1 MKPQSLFSIVAL
13 LALTTQGHG
22 QGATPRPTPPPE
34 PRVKPIISVDRQVDK
49 DEDRLSD
56 AIEDK
61 LTSAERT
68 MRMGSASLRQTD
80 AAKADILEPV
90 AMEFVFSKQIT
101 QAQIDTFIAAGGK
114 FDKIFT
120 HVSYGWVGQV
130 SREKAAEL
138 ATSLGDSL
146 LMITE
151 PVKAELHM
159 DEAGRTG
166 QVRPWTQGVRGDGV
180 GTDRVTVAIV
190 DSGVDGTHTDLT
202 GRMEYWKDWTTD
214 NLATPQDAG
223 GHGSHVAGIAI
234 GSGAASGVSPTQ
246 LKYTDISTIFSGG
259 SFSPSPLHIPASV
272 SPITWNSSVEWQT
285 GLGTTQI
292 QVHHIERTAGGYFSR
307 NGIGAAASP
316 ATLNSVFNRDPSSL
330 SHMAAILLLAGTGD
344 VAKFANR
351 NTVSYAGVGDGFNA
365 LSGVAPESKWA
376 GFKVFTNAGSGNS
389 GNIASAIDDIVAQAS
404 SKNIRVANFSLGLRD
419 LSGNPTSDAF
429 IRSKINT
436 LAANGIIPVCS
447 AGNDGE
453 NGTGTTGMTGDPG
466 RANYAITVAAASDVN
481 QITSYSSHGF
491 LAGDGNI
498 GDEDIKPDIAAPGGS
513 LGQQSGILSIDSN
526 TADGPFA
533 DGVLNDYT
541 NMQGTS
547 MASPFI
553 AGCAALVVDAMQR
566 KGETWDSLA
575 DVLKA
580 KMFLLMT
587 ATETNKTRET
597 GGLGANPVLNRGGKD
612 IEEGYGMVNAKS
624 AIDAVM
630 VNPVVPAA
638 FSDTFPGTETG
649 NRCSAYPVT
658 LAKNRVHT
666 FTMLVP
672 GTGDFDAYLYSST
685 PDTYGNPVILASSTN
700 PGSAAE
706 IVPYTS
712 TALQTAY
719 LVVKRVSGSGT
730 WNISTTIVPAASVE
744 DAFLY

>member
-1 MKPQSLFSIVAL
+1 MKPQFISLLL
-13 LALTTQGHG
+13 LALSAQGYG
-22 QGATPRPTPPPE
+22 QGPTPRPTPPPE
-34 PRVKPIISVDRQVDK
+34 PRVKPIVSADRQADK
-49 DEDRLSD
+49 DGDRLSD
-56 AIEDK
+56 ATEDR
-61 LTSAERT
+61 LTSARAVLKL
-68 MRMGSASLRQTD
+68 RSASPQQTV
-80 AAKADILEPV
+80 AAQAEISEPV
-90 AMEFVFSKQIT
+90 TMEFVFSKQIT
-101 QAQIDTFIAAGGK
+101 QAQIDTFIAAGGN

-166 QVRPWTQGVRGDGV
+166 QVRPWTLGVRGDGV

-190 DSGVDGTHTDLT
+190 DSGVDGTHTDLA
-202 GRMEYWKDWTTD
+202 GRMEYWKDWSGD

-223 GHGSHVAGIAI
+223 GHGSHVAGIAV
-234 GSGAASGVSPTQ
+234 GTGAASQVSPTQ
-246 LKYTDISTIFSGG
+246 LKYTDQGTVTDPGF
-259 SFSPSPLHIPASV
+259 FSPSPIHLPNS
-272 SPITWNSSVEWQT
+272 ITNIQWSSSLVWQT
-285 GLGTTQI
+285 EVGLSAVQLYQLGKVSASSYSYYNTVNSASSPVNLSGSYTRNPI
-292 QVHHIERTAGGYFSR
+292 HTAFSGG
-307 NGIGAAASP
+307 
-316 ATLNSVFNRDPSSL
+316 VFNGG
-330 SHMAAILLLAGTGD
+330 GTAD
-344 VAKFANR
+344 VSKFANR
-351 NTVSYAGVGDGFNA
+351 QTISYAGVGDGYPT
-365 LSGVAPESKWA
+365 LSGVAPESTWA
-376 GFKVFTNAGSGNS
+376 GFKVFTNAGSGHS
-389 GNIASAIDDIVAQAS
+389 GMIGSAIDDIVAQATTY
-404 SKNIRVANFSLGLRD
+404 NIRVANFSLGIRDVTGTLPGTDAILR
-419 LSGNPTSDAF
+419 N
-429 IRSKINT
+429 KINT
-436 LAANGIIPVCS
+436 LAQNGIIPVCS
-447 AGNDGE
+447 AGNDGG
-453 NGTGTTGMTGDPG
+453 NGTSAAGITADPG
-466 RANYAITVAAASDVN
+466 KAHFAITVAAASDSN
-481 QITSYSSHGF
+481 QITNYSSHGF
-491 LAGDGNI
+491 VSGDANL

-513 LGQQSGILSIDSN
+513 LSHQSGILSIDSN

-533 DGVLNDYT
+533 DGVANDYA

-547 MASPFI
+547 MAAPFI
-553 AGCAALVVDAMQR
+553 AGCAALIVDAMQR

-587 ATETNKTRET
+587 ATETNKTRES
-597 GGLGANPVLNRGGKD
+597 GGAGVSPILNRGGKD

-658 LAKNRVHT
+658 LAMNRVHT

-672 GTGDFDAYLYSST
+672 GTGDFDAYLYRST

-700 PGSAAE
+700 SGSSAE
-706 IVPYTS
+706 IMTYTS

-730 WNISTTIVPAASVE
+730 WNMSTVIVPAASVE